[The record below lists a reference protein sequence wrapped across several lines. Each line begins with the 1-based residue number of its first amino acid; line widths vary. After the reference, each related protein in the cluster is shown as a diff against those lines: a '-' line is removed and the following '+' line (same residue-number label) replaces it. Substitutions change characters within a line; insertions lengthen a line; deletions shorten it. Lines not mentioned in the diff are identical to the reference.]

1 MGECTPR
8 RVDRGSCPCLPA
20 LPEIETHHSWDRVFD
35 RTRPLAWMPLMSAA
49 FPPLRL
55 ASPLPPVMNGSLG
68 DFARDPIQVMRQMWA
83 SHGEVAAL
91 QDDNHRVY
99 FIFGP
104 HYNHEVLGD
113 TKKYHAQFFAVRGPR
128 KSAQRRVTSG
138 LLSMN
143 GDEHREHRRTVQ
155 APFQK
160 RAIQAYHDQVTG
172 VTQDQIAS
180 WTPGDTKDIAE
191 EMTHYML
198 RLTSS
203 LLFGMDVPEMAY
215 EVGRLTERWV
225 DLNHQ
230 VGPAVFSADP
240 ALLANYEELLK
251 SAEELEKA
259 VLEMVRMRR
268 SGQLGTDV
276 LSLLIRAHDMQG
288 GVTDEQLVG
297 HIVLLFGAAHL
308 TSAHT
313 LTWTLFL
320 LAQHP
325 GVMSQLHAELQEKLD
340 GKAPTAEQVDQLPVL
355 DAVIRESMRVLPA
368 SAYSIRVAAEPCE
381 LGPFKL
387 NAGNPV
393 IFSQFITHHMP
404 HLFPQPEKFL
414 PDRWTSISPSPYA
427 YLPFGA
433 GARMCIGAAL
443 GMMQFKISLPTI
455 LGKFKLTMAPGAE
468 VRARVMSTMLFPDS
482 KIPMQIDRQDG
493 LFTSQPV
500 GGNIH
505 SLVDLPPAIAAIRR
519 AA

>member
-1 MGECTPR
+1 
-8 RVDRGSCPCLPA
+8 
-20 LPEIETHHSWDRVFD
+20 
-35 RTRPLAWMPLMSAA
+35 MSD
-49 FPPLRL
+49 FPTLRL
-55 ASPLPPVMNGSLG
+55 ASPLPPIMHGTLG
-68 DFARDPIQVMRQMWA
+68 EFVDDPIHVMRQMWA

-91 QDDNHRVY
+91 QDDNHRIHFV
-99 FIFGP
+99 FGP
-104 HYNHEVLGD
+104 QYNHEVLGD
-113 TKKYHAQFFAVRGPR
+113 TRKFHAQFFAVRGPR

-143 GDEHREHRRTVQ
+143 GDQHREHRRTVQ

-160 RAIQAYHDQVTG
+160 KAVQAYHDQVIG
-172 VTQDQIAS
+172 VTQDQLAS
-180 WTPGDTKDIAE
+180 WNPGETKDIAE

-203 LLFGMDVPEMAY
+203 LLFGMDIPEMAY

-240 ALLANYEELLK
+240 ALLANYEELLQ
-251 SAEELEKA
+251 AADELEQA

-268 SGQLGTDV
+268 GGQLGMDV

-288 GVTDEQLVG
+288 GVSDEQLVG

-325 GVMSQLHAELQEKLD
+325 GVMSQLHAEFQEKLD
-340 GKAPTAEQVDQLPVL
+340 GQAPTAEQVDQLPFL
-355 DAVIRESMRVLPA
+355 DAVLRESMRVLPA
-368 SAYSIRVAAEPCE
+368 SAYSIRVAAETCE

-387 NAGNPV
+387 NPGNPV

-414 PDRWTSISPSPYA
+414 PDRWGAISPSPYA

-443 GMMQFKISLPTI
+443 AMMQFKISLPTM
-455 LGKFKLTMAPGAE
+455 LGKFKLSMAPEAE
-468 VRARVMSTMLFPDS
+468 VRARVMSTMLYPAS
-482 KIPMQIDRQDG
+482 SVPMRIERQDG
-493 LFTSQPV
+493 HFTSQPV
-500 GGNIH
+500 SGNIH
-505 SLVDLPPAIAAIRR
+505 TLVDLPPSTVAIRR